1 MIVIPLGV
9 SSATPTAVRHLPAVA
24 LWREGSIFLFDCG
37 ENAQMRL
44 LQAGIKRSK
53 VDTIF
58 ISHLDGDHIFGLF
71 GLLST
76 LQLQRRD
83 KLLTIVGPEGLKKMI
98 NAVFKTAE
106 VVLEYKIKYVELKSD
121 LDHEVVLEDEEFY
134 VEARP
139 LKHNRFCIGYRFQE
153 KDRPGK
159 VDAEKATESGITEDT
174 QFKALK
180 AGEDV
185 TLEDGTIVHSADIVG
200 DPRPG
205 ESFVYVSDT
214 EFCEN
219 AIRLAENATILY
231 HEATFGEPLK
241 EKAEDSG
248 HSSAQDAAIVAKTA
262 KVDRLVIGHF
272 SARYSNQFL
281 LLKEARNVF
290 EKTWLAYELR
300 PIFTNPAQEKEII
313 SPRVELIDLK
323 EKRTLQRTSEP
334 FKRKLKS
341 KGGFKKRRFKRKPTT
356 ARYYKSGDLDRPPS
370 DRPQRSRFNK
380 PYKRSDDEKSK
391 SSPHRP
397 SKPLPITPRTPFDD
411 FDRF

>member
-1 MIVIPLGV
+1 MIIIPLGV
-9 SSATPTAVRHLPAVA
+9 SSATPTAVRHLPSLAV
-24 LWREGSIFLFDCG
+24 WRDGSVFLFDCG

-44 LQAGIKRSK
+44 LQAGVKRSK
-53 VDTIF
+53 VEAIF

-83 KLLTIVGPEGLKKMI
+83 KELHIIGPKGLKKMI
-98 NAVFKTAE
+98 DSVFGVAE
-106 VVLEYKIKYVELKSD
+106 IELEFPVTYKELKSD
-121 LDHEVVLEDEEFY
+121 FDHEVVLEGEEFY

-139 LKHNRFCIGYRFQE
+139 LKHTKFCIGYRFQE
-153 KDRPGK
+153 KDKPGK
-159 VDAEKATESGITEDT
+159 VDAEKAAEAGITDDAH
-174 QFKALK
+174 FKALK
-180 AGEDV
+180 NGEDV
-185 TLEDGTIVHSADIVG
+185 TLEDGTVVHSADIVG

-205 ESFVYVSDT
+205 ESFVYVTDT

-219 AIRLAENATILY
+219 AIRLAENATILF

-241 EKAEDSG
+241 EKAEDTG

-262 KVDRLVIGHF
+262 KVERLVIGHF

-281 LLKEARNVF
+281 LLKEARGVF

-300 PIFTNPAQEKEII
+300 PIFTNPDQEKEII
-313 SPRVELIDLK
+313 SPRVEIIDLK
-323 EKRTLQRTSEP
+323 DKRAQKSKRT
-334 FKRKLKS
+334 FKPDPKR
-341 KGGFKKRRFKRKPTT
+341 KGGFKKRRFKRKPAN
-356 ARYYKSGDLDRPPS
+356 ARYYKTGDDSERQQKP
-370 DRPQRSRFNK
+370 RFSK
-380 PYKRSDDEKSK
+380 PYKRRDDSQ
-391 SSPHRP
+391 SRPSPHRP

>member
-1 MIVIPLGV
+1 MIIIPLGV
-9 SSATPTAVRHLPAVA
+9 SSATPTAVRHLPSVA
-24 LWREGSIFLFDCG
+24 LWRDGSVFLFDCG
-37 ENAQMRL
+37 ENVQMRL
-44 LQAGIKRSK
+44 LQAGVKRSK
-53 VDTIF
+53 VEAIF

-76 LQLQRRD
+76 LQLQRRE
-83 KLLTIVGPEGLKKMI
+83 KEINIIGPKGLKKMI
-98 NAVFKTAE
+98 SSVFGVAE
-106 VVLEYKIKYVELKSD
+106 IELEFPIKYNEIKD
-121 LDHEVVLEDEEFY
+121 DFDHEVVLEGEEFY

-139 LKHNRFCIGYRFQE
+139 LKHTKFCIGYRFQE
-153 KDRPGK
+153 KDKPGK
-159 VDAEKATESGITEDT
+159 VDADKAKEAGVTEDS

-180 AGEDV
+180 NGEDV
-185 TLEDGTIVHSADIVG
+185 TLDDGTVIHSADIVG

-205 ESFVYVSDT
+205 ESFVYVTDT

-219 AIRLAENATILY
+219 AIRLAENATILF

-241 EKAEDSG
+241 EKAEDTG

-262 KVDRLVIGHF
+262 KVERLVIGHF

-300 PIFTNPAQEKEII
+300 PIFTNPEQEKEII
-313 SPRVELIDLK
+313 SPRVEIIDLK
-323 EKRTLQRTSEP
+323 DKKAQRARKTFKPAPKRQ
-334 FKRKLKS
+334 
-341 KGGFKKRRFKRKPTT
+341 GGFKKRRFKRKPAN
-356 ARYYKSGDLDRPPS
+356 ARYYKSGES
-370 DRPQRSRFNK
+370 DRPEKTRFKK
-380 PYKRSDDEKSK
+380 PYKRPDEDQRRD
-391 SSPHRP
+391 SPHRP

>member
-9 SSATPTAVRHLPAVA
+9 SSATPTAVRHLPSVA
-24 LWREGSIFLFDCG
+24 LWREGSVYLFDCG

-53 VDTIF
+53 VETIF
-58 ISHLDGDHIFGLF
+58 ISHMDGDHIFGLF

-76 LQLQRRD
+76 LQLQRRN
-83 KLLTIVGPEGLKKMI
+83 KPLKIIGPEGLKKMI
-98 NAVFKTAE
+98 DA
-106 VVLEYKIKYVELKSD
+106 VLEATTLQIEYELQFKELKSD
-121 LDHEVVLEDEEFY
+121 FEHEVVLEQEDFY

-139 LKHNRFCIGYRFQE
+139 LKHTTFCIGYRLQE
-153 KDRPGK
+153 KDKPGK
-159 VDAEKATESGITEDT
+159 VDAQKATDAGITEDAH
-174 QFKALK
+174 FKALK

-200 DPRPG
+200 DPRTG
-205 ESFVYVSDT
+205 ESFVYVTDT

-219 AIRLAENATILY
+219 AVRLSENATILY

-241 EKAEDSG
+241 EKAEDTG

-281 LLKEARNVF
+281 LLKEARGVF
-290 EKTWLAYELR
+290 EKTWIAYELR

-313 SPRVELIDLK
+313 SPRVEIIDLK
-323 EKRTLQRTSEP
+323 DKRAQHSKKTFKPAGGQRQ
-334 FKRKLKS
+334 KS
-341 KGGFKKRRFKRKPTT
+341 GFKKKRFKRKPSN
-356 ARYYKSGDLDRPPS
+356 ARYYKSGDS
-370 DRPQRSRFNK
+370 DRPQPRRDRYKK
-380 PYKRSDDEKSK
+380 PHKPGDNEKT
-391 SSPHRP
+391 SPHRP

>member
-1 MIVIPLGV
+1 MIIIPLGV
-9 SSATPTAVRHLPAVA
+9 SSATPTAVRHLPSVA
-24 LWREGSIFLFDCG
+24 LWRDGSVFLFDCG

-44 LQAGIKRSK
+44 LQAGVKRSK
-53 VDTIF
+53 VEAIF

-76 LQLQRRD
+76 LQLQRRE
-83 KLLTIVGPEGLKKMI
+83 KELHIIGPKGLKKMI
-98 NAVFKTAE
+98 DSVFGVAE
-106 VVLEYKIKYVELKSD
+106 VELEFPIKYKELKSD
-121 LDHEVVLEDEEFY
+121 LDHEVVMEGDEFY

-139 LKHNRFCIGYRFQE
+139 LKHTKFCIGYRFQE
-153 KDRPGK
+153 KDKPGK
-159 VDAEKATESGITEDT
+159 VDAAKAAEAGITDDT

-180 AGEDV
+180 NGEDV
-185 TLEDGTIVHSADIVG
+185 TLADGSTVHSADIVG

-205 ESFVYVSDT
+205 ESFVYVTDT

-219 AIRLAENATILY
+219 AIRLAENATILF

-241 EKAEDSG
+241 EKAEDTG

-262 KVDRLVIGHF
+262 KVERLVIGHF

-281 LLKEARNVF
+281 LLKEARGVF

-300 PIFTNPAQEKEII
+300 PIFTNPEQEKEII
-313 SPRVELIDLK
+313 SPRVEIIDLK
-323 EKRTLQRTSEP
+323 DKRAQKSKKTFQP
-334 FKRKLKS
+334 APKR
-341 KGGFKKRRFKRKPTT
+341 KGGFKKRRFKRKPAN
-356 ARYYKSGDLDRPPS
+356 ARYYKSDDSDKPPKTRYS
-370 DRPQRSRFNK
+370 K
-380 PYKRSDDEKSK
+380 PYRRPDDNQSRP
-391 SSPHRP
+391 SPHRP

>member
-9 SSATPTAVRHLPAVA
+9 SSATPTAVRHLPSVA
-24 LWREGSIFLFDCG
+24 LWRDGSIFLFDCG
-37 ENAQMRL
+37 ENTQMRL
-44 LQAGIKRSK
+44 LQAGVKRSK
-53 VDTIF
+53 VDAIF

-76 LQLQRRD
+76 FQLQRRE
-83 KLLTIVGPEGLKKMI
+83 KELTVIGPKGIKKMI
-98 NAVFKTAE
+98 DSVFNVAQID
-106 VVLEYKIKYVELKSD
+106 LEFPIKYKEIKSD
-121 LDHEVVLEDEEFY
+121 FDHEVVMEDEDFY

-139 LKHNRFCIGYRFQE
+139 LKHTKFCIGYRFQE
-153 KDRPGK
+153 KDKPGK
-159 VDAEKATESGITEDT
+159 VDAAKAGEAGITEDE
-174 QFKALK
+174 QYKALK
-180 AGEDV
+180 RGDDV
-185 TLEDGTIVHSADIVG
+185 SLEDGTVVHSADIVG

-205 ESFVYVSDT
+205 ESFVYVTDT

-241 EKAEDSG
+241 EKAEDTG

-262 KVDRLVIGHF
+262 KVERLVIGHF

-281 LLKEARNVF
+281 LLKEARGVF

-300 PIFTNPAQEKEII
+300 PIFTNPEQEKEII
-313 SPRVELIDLK
+313 SPRVEIIDLK
-323 EKRTLQRTSEP
+323 DKKSQRPQKTFKPAAKR
-334 FKRKLKS
+334 
-341 KGGFKKRRFKRKPTT
+341 KGGFKKKRFKRKPAN
-356 ARYYKSGDLDRPPS
+356 ARYYKSGES
-370 DRPQRSRFNK
+370 DRPQKSRFSK
-380 PYKRSDDEKSK
+380 PYKRPDEDQGKP
-391 SSPHRP
+391 SPHRP

>member
-9 SSATPTAVRHLPAVA
+9 SSATPTAVRHLPSVA
-24 LWREGSIFLFDCG
+24 LWRDGNVYLFDCG

-83 KLLTIVGPEGLKKMI
+83 KPLKMVGPAGLKKMI
-98 NAVFKTAE
+98 NAVFNTADITIE
-106 VVLEYKIKYVELKSD
+106 FEIKYTELKEGFE
-121 LDHEVVLEDEEFY
+121 HEVVLEDEEFY

-139 LKHNRFCIGYRFQE
+139 LKHSKFCIGYRFQE
-153 KDRPGK
+153 KDKPGK
-159 VDAEKATESGITEDT
+159 VDVEKSTKAGITEDA

-180 AGEDV
+180 AGDDV
-185 TLEDGTIVHSADIVG
+185 KLEDGTVVKSADIVG

-205 ESFVYVSDT
+205 ESFVYVTDT

-219 AIRLAENATILY
+219 AVILSENATILF
-231 HEATFGEPLK
+231 HEATFGELLK
-241 EKAEDSG
+241 EKAEDTG
-248 HSSAQDAAIVAKTA
+248 HSSAKDAAIVAKTA

-281 LLKEARNVF
+281 LLKEARGVF

-300 PIFTNPAQEKEII
+300 PIFTNPAQEKEIV
-313 SPRVELIDLK
+313 SPRVEIIDLNDK
-323 EKRTLQRTSEP
+323 SNQRSQKASKPGVKR
-334 FKRKLKS
+334 
-341 KGGFKKRRFKRKPTT
+341 KGGFKKRRFKRKPAN
-356 ARYYKSGDLDRPPS
+356 ARYYKSS
-370 DRPQRSRFNK
+370 EDRPQSGRYNK
-380 PYKRSDDEKSK
+380 PYKKNDDDRSK

-397 SKPLPITPRTPFDD
+397 NKPLPITPRTPFDD

>member
-9 SSATPTAVRHLPAVA
+9 SSATPTAVRHLPSVA
-24 LWREGSIFLFDCG
+24 LWREGSVYLFDCG
-37 ENAQMRL
+37 ENTQMRL
-44 LQAGIKRSK
+44 LQAGVKRSK

-58 ISHLDGDHIFGLF
+58 ISHMDGDHIFGLF

-76 LQLQRRD
+76 LQLQRRT
-83 KLLTIVGPEGLKKMI
+83 KSLSIVGPVGLKKMI
-98 NAVFKTAE
+98 DSVLETTELDVQYEIRYTEINSDFE
-106 VVLEYKIKYVELKSD
+106 HQVVLEE
-121 LDHEVVLEDEEFY
+121 EDFY

-139 LKHNRFCIGYRFQE
+139 LKHTSFCIGYRLQE
-153 KDRPGK
+153 KDKPGK
-159 VDAEKATESGITEDT
+159 VDAQKATEAGITEDA

-185 TLEDGTIVHSADIVG
+185 TLEDESVVHSADIVG

-205 ESFVYVSDT
+205 ESFVYVTDT

-219 AIRLAENATILY
+219 AVILAENATILY

-241 EKAEDSG
+241 EKAEDTG

-281 LLKEARNVF
+281 LLKEARAVF

-300 PIFTNPAQEKEII
+300 PIFTSPAQEKEII
-313 SPRVELIDLK
+313 TPRVEIIDLK
-323 EKRTLQRTSEP
+323 DKRASKPQKP
-334 FKRKLKS
+334 VKMDGKR
-341 KGGFKKRRFKRKPTT
+341 KGGFKKKRFKRKPTNT
-356 ARYYKSGDLDRPPS
+356 RYYKGSDS
-370 DRPQRSRFNK
+370 DRPQHSRYNK
-380 PYKRSDDEKSK
+380 PHKRRDDDQSK

-397 SKPLPITPRTPFDD
+397 SKPLPITPRNPFDD

>member
-9 SSATPTAVRHLPAVA
+9 SSATPTAVRHLPSVA
-24 LWREGSIFLFDCG
+24 LWREGSVYLFDCG

-44 LQAGIKRSK
+44 LQAGVKRSK

-58 ISHLDGDHIFGLF
+58 ISHMDGDHIFGLF
-71 GLLST
+71 GLMST
-76 LQLQRRD
+76 LQLQRRA
-83 KLLTIVGPEGLKKMI
+83 KPLTIIGPVGLKKMI
-98 NAVFKTAE
+98 DAVFKATSLKIEYE
-106 VVLEYKIKYVELKSD
+106 VHFNELKSD
-121 LDHEVVLEDEEFY
+121 FEHEVVLERDDFY

-139 LKHNRFCIGYRFQE
+139 LKHTTFCIGYRLQE
-153 KDRPGK
+153 KDKPGK
-159 VDAEKATESGITEDT
+159 VDAAKAAEAGITEDAH
-174 QFKALK
+174 FKALK

-185 TLEDGTIVHSADIVG
+185 TLEDGSVVHSADIVG

-205 ESFVYVSDT
+205 ESFVYVTDT

-219 AIRLAENATILY
+219 AVRLAENATILY

-241 EKAEDSG
+241 EKAEDTG

-262 KVDRLVIGHF
+262 RVDRLVIGHF

-281 LLKEARNVF
+281 LLKEARGVF

-300 PIFTNPAQEKEII
+300 PIFTNPEQEKEVI
-313 SPRVELIDLK
+313 SPRVEIIDLK
-323 EKRTLQRTSEP
+323 EKSATKAKRSIKP
-334 FKRKLKS
+334 AGKRKA
-341 KGGFKKRRFKRKPTT
+341 GYKKKRFKRKPTN
-356 ARYYKSGDLDRPPS
+356 ARYYKGGDS
-370 DRPQRSRFNK
+370 DRPQPGRYHK
-380 PYKRSDDEKSK
+380 PHRRSDDDRSK
-391 SSPHRP
+391 PSPHRP

>member
-9 SSATPTAVRHLPAVA
+9 SSATPTAVRHLPSVA
-24 LWREGSIFLFDCG
+24 LWRDGSVFLFDCG

-44 LQAGIKRSK
+44 LQAGVKRSK
-53 VDTIF
+53 VDAIF

-76 LQLQRRD
+76 FQLQRRE
-83 KLLTIVGPEGLKKMI
+83 KELSVIGPKGIKKMI
-98 NAVFKTAE
+98 DSVFGVAQIDM
-106 VVLEYKIKYVELKSD
+106 EYPIKYNEIKSD
-121 LDHEVVLEDEEFY
+121 FDHEVVMEAEEFY

-139 LKHNRFCIGYRFQE
+139 LKHTKFCIGYRFQE
-153 KDRPGK
+153 KDKPGK
-159 VDAEKATESGITEDT
+159 VDSAKATEAGITEDA

-180 AGEDV
+180 KGDDV
-185 TLEDGTIVHSADIVG
+185 TLEDGTVVHSADIVG

-205 ESFVYVSDT
+205 ESFVYVTDT

-241 EKAEDSG
+241 EKAEDTG

-281 LLKEARNVF
+281 LLKEARGVF

-300 PIFTNPAQEKEII
+300 PIFTNPEQEKEII
-313 SPRVELIDLK
+313 SPRIEIIDLK
-323 EKRTLQRTSEP
+323 DKRDQRPKKT
-334 FKRKLKS
+334 FKPAAKR
-341 KGGFKKRRFKRKPTT
+341 KGGFKKKRFKRKPAN
-356 ARYYKSGDLDRPPS
+356 ARYYKSGES
-370 DRPQRSRFNK
+370 DRPQKPRFSK
-380 PYKRSDDEKSK
+380 PYKRPDEGQGKP
-391 SSPHRP
+391 SPHRP

>member
-24 LWREGSIFLFDCG
+24 LWRDGTVFLFDCG
-37 ENAQMRL
+37 ENTQMRL
-44 LQAGIKRSK
+44 LQAGVKRSK
-53 VDTIF
+53 VDAIF

-76 LQLQRRD
+76 LQLQRGE
-83 KLLTIVGPEGLKKMI
+83 KELIIVGPKGLEKMI
-98 NAVFKTAE
+98 GTVCE
-106 VVLEYKIKYVELKSD
+106 ISEIELEFPLKFIELKSD
-121 LDHEVVLEDEEFY
+121 LEHEVVLEDEEYY

-139 LKHNRFCIGYRFQE
+139 LKHKKFCIGYRFQE
-153 KDRPGK
+153 KDKPGK
-159 VDAEKATESGITEDT
+159 VDARKATEAGISEDE
-174 QFKALK
+174 QFKELK
-180 AGEDV
+180 SGNDV
-185 TLEDGTIVHSADIVG
+185 TLEDGTVVYSADIVG

-205 ESFVYVSDT
+205 ESFVYVTDT

-241 EKAEDSG
+241 EKAEDTG

-262 KVDRLVIGHF
+262 KVERLVIGHF

-281 LLKEARNVF
+281 LLKEARGVF

-300 PIFTNPAQEKEII
+300 PIFTNPDQEKDIVT
-313 SPRVELIDLK
+313 PRVEIIDLK
-323 EKRTLQRTSEP
+323 DKRAQKSRKP
-334 FKRKLKS
+334 FKSGIKRKTA
-341 KGGFKKRRFKRKPTT
+341 FKKRRFKRKPAN
-356 ARYYKSGDLDRPPS
+356 ARYYKSEDS
-370 DRPQRSRFNK
+370 DRPQRPRFSK
-380 PYKRSDDEKSK
+380 PYKRPDDSQSK
-391 SSPHRP
+391 PSPHRP

>member
-9 SSATPTAVRHLPAVA
+9 SSATPTAVRHMPSVA
-24 LWREGSIFLFDCG
+24 LWRDGNVYLFDCG

-58 ISHLDGDHIFGLF
+58 ISHMDGDHVFGLF

-76 LQLQRRD
+76 LQLQRRN
-83 KLLTIVGPEGLKKMI
+83 KELTIVGPQGIKEMIDAVMKATGLEI
-98 NAVFKTAE
+98 EFQ
-106 VVLEYKIKYVELKSD
+106 IKYNELKD
-121 LDHEVVLEDEEFY
+121 DMTHEVVLEDEDFY

-139 LKHNRFCIGYRFQE
+139 MKHTRFCIGYRLQE
-153 KDRPGK
+153 KDKPGK
-159 VDAEKATESGITEDT
+159 VDAEKAKEAGITEDEH
-174 QFKALK
+174 FKALK
-180 AGEDV
+180 AGNDV
-185 TLEDGTIVHSADIVG
+185 TLEDGSVVHSADIVG

-205 ESFVYVSDT
+205 ESFVYITDT

-219 AIRLAENATILY
+219 AVRLSENATILY

-241 EKAEDSG
+241 EKAEDTG

-281 LLKEARNVF
+281 LLKEARGVF

-300 PIFTNPAQEKEII
+300 PIFTNPAQEKDIV
-313 SPRVELIDLK
+313 SPRVEIIDLK
-323 EKRTLQRTSEP
+323 EKKAQKPRKT
-334 FKRKLKS
+334 FKPAGNR
-341 KGGFKKRRFKRKPTT
+341 KGGFKKKRFKRKPEN
-356 ARYYKSGDLDRPPS
+356 ARYYRADSDNNQRGRYNRPYRSTDGDR
-370 DRPQRSRFNK
+370 
-380 PYKRSDDEKSK
+380 SK

>member
-9 SSATPTAVRHLPAVA
+9 SSATPTAVRHLPSIA
-24 LWREGSIFLFDCG
+24 LWREGSVYLFDCG

-58 ISHLDGDHIFGLF
+58 ISHMDGDHVFGLF

-76 LQLQRRD
+76 LQLQRRN
-83 KLLTIVGPEGLKKMI
+83 KPLAIIGPEGIKEM
-98 NAVFKTAE
+98 VD
-106 VVLEYKIKYVELKSD
+106 VVLKTTNLELDFELQYKELKSD
-121 LDHEVVLEDEEFY
+121 FEHEVVLEGEDFY

-139 LKHNRFCIGYRFQE
+139 LKHTTFCIGYRLQE
-153 KDRPGK
+153 KDKPGK
-159 VDAEKATESGITEDT
+159 VDAQKAAEAGVTEDA

-185 TLEDGTIVHSADIVG
+185 TLEDGTVIHSADIVG

-205 ESFVYVSDT
+205 ESFVYVTDT

-219 AIRLAENATILY
+219 AVRLAENATILY
-231 HEATFGEPLK
+231 HEATFGELLK
-241 EKAEDSG
+241 EKAEDTG

-281 LLKEARNVF
+281 LLKEARGVF

-313 SPRVELIDLK
+313 TPRIEIIDLK
-323 EKRTLQRTSEP
+323 DKGAQRSKKTFKPAAKR
-334 FKRKLKS
+334 
-341 KGGFKKRRFKRKPTT
+341 KGGFKKKRFKRKPSN
-356 ARYYKSGDLDRPPS
+356 ARYYKSGDS
-370 DRPQRSRFNK
+370 ERPQHDRYKK
-380 PYKRSDDEKSK
+380 PYKRSDDDKSK

>member
-1 MIVIPLGV
+1 MIIIPLGV
-9 SSATPTAVRHLPAVA
+9 SSATPTAVRHLPSVA
-24 LWREGSIFLFDCG
+24 LWRDGSVFLFDCG
-37 ENAQMRL
+37 ENTQMRL
-44 LQAGIKRSK
+44 LQAGVKRSK
-53 VDTIF
+53 IESIF

-83 KLLTIVGPEGLKKMI
+83 RELTIIGPEGLNKMVDS
-98 NAVFKTAE
+98 VFGTAE
-106 VVLEYKIKYVELKSD
+106 LELEFPITYKELKSD
-121 LDHEVVLEDEEFY
+121 FDHEVVLEDEEYY

-139 LKHNRFCIGYRFQE
+139 LKHNKFCIGYRFQE

-159 VDAEKATESGITEDT
+159 VDAAKATEAGISQDT

-180 AGEDV
+180 QGEDV
-185 TLEDGTIVHSADIVG
+185 TLEDGSVVHSADIVG

-205 ESFVYVSDT
+205 ESFVYVTDT

-219 AIRLAENATILY
+219 SIRLAENATILY

-241 EKAEDSG
+241 EKAEDTG

-262 KVDRLVIGHF
+262 KVQRLVIGHF

-281 LLKEARNVF
+281 LLKEARGVF

-300 PIFTNPAQEKEII
+300 PIFTNPEQEKDII
-313 SPRVELIDLK
+313 SPRVEIIDLNDK
-323 EKRTLQRTSEP
+323 KAQRTQKAFKP
-334 FKRKLKS
+334 APKRKS
-341 KGGFKKRRFKRKPTT
+341 GFKKKRFKRKPAN
-356 ARYYKSGDLDRPPS
+356 ARYYKGGDS
-370 DRPQRSRFNK
+370 DRPQK
-380 PYKRSDDEKSK
+380 PRYSKPLKRTEEGQGRP
-391 SSPHRP
+391 SPHRP

>member
-1 MIVIPLGV
+1 MIIIPLGV
-9 SSATPTAVRHLPAVA
+9 SSATPTAVRHLPSVA
-24 LWREGSIFLFDCG
+24 LWRDGNVFLFDCG
-37 ENAQMRL
+37 ENTQMRL
-44 LQAGIKRSK
+44 LQAGVKRSK
-53 VDTIF
+53 IESIF

-83 KLLTIVGPEGLKKMI
+83 RELTIIGPKGLKKMI
-98 NAVFKTAE
+98 DAVFGTAE
-106 VVLEYKIKYVELKSD
+106 LELEFPITYKELKSD
-121 LDHEVVLEDEEFY
+121 FDHEVVLEGEEFY

-139 LKHNRFCIGYRFQE
+139 LKHNKFCIGYRFQE

-159 VDAEKATESGITEDT
+159 VDAAKATEAGISEDS

-180 AGEDV
+180 QGDDV
-185 TLEDGTIVHSADIVG
+185 TLEDGSVVHSADIVG

-205 ESFVYVSDT
+205 ESFVYVTDT

-219 AIRLAENATILY
+219 SIRLAENATILY

-241 EKAEDSG
+241 EKAEDTG

-262 KVDRLVIGHF
+262 KAQRLVIGHF

-281 LLKEARNVF
+281 LLKEARGVF

-300 PIFTNPAQEKEII
+300 PIFTNPEQEKEII
-313 SPRVELIDLK
+313 SPRVEIIDLK
-323 EKRTLQRTSEP
+323 DKKAQRARKSFKPAPKR
-334 FKRKLKS
+334 
-341 KGGFKKRRFKRKPTT
+341 KGGFKKKRFKRKPAN
-356 ARYYKSGDLDRPPS
+356 ARYYKGGDS
-370 DRPQRSRFNK
+370 DRPQK
-380 PYKRSDDEKSK
+380 PRYSKPHKRTEEGQGRP
-391 SSPHRP
+391 SPHRP

>member
-1 MIVIPLGV
+1 MILIPLGV
-9 SSATPTAVRHLPAVA
+9 SSATPTAVRHLPSVA
-24 LWREGSIFLFDCG
+24 LWRDGSVFLFDCG

-44 LQAGIKRSK
+44 LQAGVKRSK
-53 VDTIF
+53 VEAIF

-76 LQLQRRD
+76 LQLQRRE
-83 KLLTIVGPEGLKKMI
+83 KELAIVGPEGLKKMI
-98 NAVFKTAE
+98 DTVFSTTE
-106 VVLEYKIKYVELKSD
+106 VEIEFPIAYKEIKSD
-121 LDHEVVLEDEEFY
+121 FDHEVVMEGEEFY

-139 LKHNRFCIGYRFQE
+139 LKHSKFCVGYRFQE
-153 KDRPGK
+153 KDKPGK
-159 VDAEKATESGITEDT
+159 VDAAKATAAGISDDA

-180 AGEDV
+180 NGDDV

-205 ESFVYVSDT
+205 ESFVYVTDT

-219 AIRLAENATILY
+219 SIRLAENATILF
-231 HEATFGEPLK
+231 HEATFGESLK
-241 EKAEDSG
+241 EKAEDTG

-262 KVDRLVIGHF
+262 KVERLVIGHF

-300 PIFTNPAQEKEII
+300 PIFTNPEQEKEII
-313 SPRVELIDLK
+313 SPRVEIIDLK
-323 EKRTLQRTSEP
+323 DKRAQKSKKTFKP
-334 FKRKLKS
+334 APKRK
-341 KGGFKKRRFKRKPTT
+341 GVFKKRRFKRKPEN
-356 ARYYKSGDLDRPPS
+356 ARYYKSSESDRS
-370 DRPQRSRFNK
+370 DRPQKPRFSK
-380 PYKRSDDEKSK
+380 PYKRPDDGQSRP
-391 SSPHRP
+391 SPHRP

>member
-9 SSATPTAVRHLPAVA
+9 SSATPTAVRHLPSIA
-24 LWREGSIFLFDCG
+24 LWREGSVFLFDCG

-53 VDTIF
+53 VETIF

-83 KLLTIVGPEGLKKMI
+83 KPLHIIGPEGLKKMVDT
-98 NAVFKTAE
+98 VFETAE
-106 VVLEYKIKYVELKSD
+106 LELEYDINYKEVKSD
-121 LDHEVVLEDEEFY
+121 FDHEVVLEDEEYY

-139 LKHNRFCIGYRFQE
+139 LKHTKFCIGYRFQE
-153 KDRPGK
+153 KDKPGK
-159 VDAEKATESGITEDT
+159 VDAEKAAEAGISEDT
-174 QFKALK
+174 QFKSLK
-180 AGEDV
+180 NGEDV
-185 TLEDGTIVHSADIVG
+185 TVEDGTVVHSADIVG

-205 ESFVYVSDT
+205 QSFVYVTDT

-241 EKAEDSG
+241 EKAEDTG

-281 LLKEARNVF
+281 LLKEARGVF

-300 PIFTNPAQEKEII
+300 PIFTNPTQEKDIV
-313 SPRVELIDLK
+313 SPRVEIIDLK
-323 EKRTLQRTSEP
+323 DKRAQRSKKT
-334 FKRKLKS
+334 FKPEAKR
-341 KGGFKKRRFKRKPTT
+341 KGGFKKRRFKRKPAN
-356 ARYYKSGDLDRPPS
+356 ARYYKSDS
-370 DRPQRSRFNK
+370 DQPQGGRHKK
-380 PYKRSDDEKSK
+380 PYKQRPDDERSK